1 MSSPPLPERR
11 HTPLVRPVRGHLV
24 TESWAPR
31 VVSPLHDVLT
41 EDERR
46 AMLVENRDSYLHVTS
61 DPVSPPGSPGQASP
75 GAEKAAALRRLL
87 DSGAYRCLTEPA
99 YFVYRMRE
107 ADAEHTGVVA
117 SVDMAGFADGSVL
130 GHEQVQAGRVE
141 ALIRHHE
148 DVPLRS
154 ELVTLFHRSDAV
166 LTQLVTEIVRRRPV
180 LEFTDVEGIEQSV
193 WQVQPEEGAAL
204 AGHLDGHRHY
214 IADGHHRVAAAL
226 RCWERDGR
234 PRGTSVLCAVYS
246 QDQVVLHAFHRR
258 VRGPVAVPELLDAL
272 GAAFDVRRAD
282 GPTVSPGSIGMYAA
296 KRWHLLTPRKRPS
309 SAGVAGLDVTVLQD
323 RILRPL
329 LAVDHGGPRLE
340 FLPDT
345 RELQPATD
353 ACDDDGGVLFTLRM
367 PDVDDVIAVAE
378 RREVMSAKTTYVKP
392 KPRTG
397 IFLQSPPGGGDHQ
410 PPTACATAEACGH
423 RGP

>member
-1 MSSPPLPERR
+1 MSGPDAPER
-11 HTPLVRPVRGHLV
+11 HSPLVTPVRGGVV
-24 TESWAPR
+24 TESWATR

-46 AMLVENRDSYLHVTS
+46 AVLVDHPDSYLHVTS
-61 DPVSPPGSPGQASP
+61 DPILSGSHGAESP
-75 GAEKAAALRRLL
+75 GAAKAAALRRLL
-87 DSGAYRCLTEPA
+87 EAGAYRCLPEPA
-99 YFVYRMRE
+99 LFVYRMR
-107 ADAEHTGVVA
+107 DAGAQHTGVVA

-130 GHEQVQAGRVE
+130 GHEQVHEERVE
-141 ALIRHHE
+141 ALMRHQMH
-148 DVPLRS
+148 VPTRS

-166 LTQLVTEIVRRRPV
+166 VSELVVRVVRERPM
-180 LEFTDVEGIEQSV
+180 LEFTDVGGIEQSV
-193 WQVQPEEGAAL
+193 WQAGPEEAAAL
-204 AGHLDGHRHY
+204 GGRLGDQRHY

-234 PRGTSVLCAVYS
+234 PRDASVLCALYS
-246 QDQVVLHAFHRR
+246 EDQVVLHAFHRR
-258 VRGPVAVPELLDAL
+258 VRGPVAVPVLLDAL

-282 GPTVSPGSIGMYAA
+282 GPSATSGSIGMYAGE
-296 KRWHLLTPRKRPS
+296 RWHLLTPHERPS
-309 SAGVAGLDVTVLQD
+309 APGVGGLDVTMLDD

-329 LAVDHGGPRLE
+329 LGVQGGGPRLE

-345 RELQPATD
+345 RDLRPATR
-353 ACDDDGGVLFTLRM
+353 ACDDDGGVLFTLPR

-397 IFLQSPPGGGDHQ
+397 IFLQSPH
-410 PPTACATAEACGH
+410 
-423 RGP
+423 